1 MAVAEVSIE
10 PVGTCSASIGDLI
23 TACVGVLQQQQ
34 DVKWDVTAMG
44 TILEGDRGRILS
56 LVQQMDDAC
65 FRAGAPRVLTNLRI
79 DERSDK
85 LLHMDEMEREVES
98 NLGLV

>member
-10 PVGTCSASIGDLI
+10 PIGTCSTSVSDLI
-23 TACVGVLQQQQ
+23 TACVGVLEKQT

-44 TILEGDRGRILS
+44 TILEGDRARILS
-56 LVQQMDDAC
+56 LVGQMDDAC
-65 FRAGAPRVLTNLRI
+65 VKAGAPRVLTNLRI

-85 LLHMDEMEREVES
+85 VLHMDEMESEVES
-98 NLGLV
+98 QFGRA